1 MYTDRQ
7 MDKENVVLHT
17 MECYSG
23 NPAICNDADELG
35 GHFLLSEI
43 SQSQK
48 KYCMNPLI
56 YVK

>member
-1 MYTDRQ
+1 

>member
-23 NPAICNDADELG
+23 NPAICNDADEPG
-35 GHFLLSEI
+35 GHYA
-43 SQSQK
+43 K
-48 KYCMNPLI
+48 
-56 YVK
+56 